1 MRLSDL
7 NIHAIGNTIQLAGGV
22 WSDGETIYLVPLP
35 DALTEEQTEVLV
47 RAQEANGQDTVA
59 QGDYHYLEVAEMD
72 AMGSWPGS
80 LKVLDMDLDDWRA
93 FIRQT
98 DLLETEVVAPD
109 QDGKLVKAI
118 LRKSQRQVDQ
128 GTSWVVYKRDG
139 YRCRYCGIDGVPMT
153 VDHLVLWE
161 EGGPAIPE
169 NLVTSC
175 RKCNKKRGNM
185 QYGDWLESP
194 YYKHISKRLII
205 AAVEANEAVTATLPS
220 IPRGR
225 PRGKSKKKR

>member
-1 MRLSDL
+1 VKLRDLRLHDV
-7 NIHAIGNTIQLAGGV
+7 GNTIQLVGGL
-22 WSDGETIYLVPLP
+22 WADGERVYLVPLP
-35 DALTEEQTEVLV
+35 GALTEEQASFIKPPVEGRRVGADGGIYEDPV
-47 RAQEANGQDTVA
+47 V
-59 QGDYHYLEVAEMD
+59 
-72 AMGSWPGS
+72 
-80 LKVLDMDLDDWRA
+80 VLDMDLEDWRT

-161 EGGPAIPE
+161 EGGPATPE
-169 NLVTSC
+169 NLVTAC

-185 QYGDWLESP
+185 QYGDWLQSP

-205 AAVEANEAVTATLPS
+205 AAVEANEAVLATLPS

-225 PRGKSKKKR
+225 PRGPRGKKKR